1 MDVFCHRLVP
11 QLLVFTLNQYLCYF
25 AMNSAVGARQEA
37 GTGTLRAVQGLWLF
51 LSAGR
56 RQGTAQYLCLLI
68 LLPANPKIW
77 VTSYGAQA
85 VSRYWVMVQGCPM
98 GWSDPAKGAK
108 MGTAFRE
115 DYSSVCIT
123 EFWLGSLGVNVG

>member
-51 LSAGR
+51 LSAELWQEARNGPVP
-56 RQGTAQYLCLLI
+56 
-68 LLPANPKIW
+68 LPADFI
-77 VTSYGAQA
+77 A
-85 VSRYWVMVQGCPM
+85 C
-98 GWSDPAKGAK
+98 
-108 MGTAFRE
+108 
-115 DYSSVCIT
+115 
-123 EFWLGSLGVNVG
+123 